1 MVFELSL
8 IFLNLL
14 MVQKRALFKAEQNS
28 NTFVC
33 SIFVYPNILSNEEKL
48 SVCFVFSVVSI

>member
-1 MVFELSL
+1 
-8 IFLNLL
+8 